1 MAEDRTHATFVT
13 LGATNHGKFD
23 RELDDYYATD
33 PRALEML
40 LESES
45 FSKRVWEPACGAGHL
60 SEVLVTHGHDVTSTD
75 LVDRGYGT
83 PGVDFLATFEPVDSD
98 IVTNPPYKYALEFVQ
113 HAIDVVTDGHK
124 IAMLLRLNFLE
135 GKKRRELFDTAP
147 PARIYVASGRINCCK
162 NGDFSK
168 AQRDNN
174 SAQAYAWFIWEK
186 GYKGDT
192 VVKWF
197 N

>member
-23 RELDDYYATD
+23 REPDDYYATD
-33 PRALEML
+33 PRALELL
-40 LESES
+40 LEVEQ
-45 FSKRVWEPACGAGHL
+45 FSDSVWEPACGAGQL
-60 SEVLVTHGHDVTSTD
+60 SEVLVDHGHDVMSTD

-83 PGVDFLATFEPVDSD
+83 PGVDFLATFEQVDSD
-98 IVTNPPYKYALEFVQ
+98 IVTNPPYKYALAFVQ

-124 IAMLLRLNFLE
+124 VAMLLRLNFLE

-168 AQRDNN
+168 AQRDNS

>member
-60 SEVLVTHGHDVTSTD
+60 SKVLVTHGHDVTSTD

-83 PGVDFLATFEPVDSD
+83 PGVDFLATFDPVDSD

-147 PARIYVASGRINCCK
+147 PQGYMLPLVASTVARTATSVKRSVTTTAHRHTHGSFGRRVT
-162 NGDFSK
+162 K
-168 AQRDNN
+168 A
-174 SAQAYAWFIWEK
+174 
-186 GYKGDT
+186 T
-192 VVKWF
+192 PL
-197 N
+197 